1 MKSNNDL
8 SKYKIQELQADVAS
22 LKKDVR
28 EILENDLPH
37 IQEQIIGISTLVKVL
52 GGINILGIL
61 AVIAITQALK

>member
-1 MKSNNDL
+1 MKNDL
-8 SKYKIQELQADVAS
+8 SEYQIEELQADVAS

-37 IQEQIIGISTLVKVL
+37 IH
-52 GGINILGIL
+52 ILGIL